1 MDKLKEWEEIIENI
15 EKEEI
20 EAPDAKAIEY
30 DPSDID
36 SDWDDNDSLDALE
49 EADIDDF
56 EALEKYFHHSK
67 AKKFEITQAKV
78 WIEIAREM
86 QYKSK
91 ELFEVITLLL
101 CIPNGTAELER
112 IFSVVKAMKSKK
124 RSKLKGKKLDN
135 MMTIYYFL
143 DLESYDINEV
153 HKIFKQ
159 LMN

>member
-56 EALEKYFHHSK
+56 DFHHSK
-67 AKKFEITQAKV
+67 AKKFEITQARV

-124 RSKLKGKKLDN
+124 RSKLKAKKLDK

-153 HKIFKQ
+153 HEIFKQ